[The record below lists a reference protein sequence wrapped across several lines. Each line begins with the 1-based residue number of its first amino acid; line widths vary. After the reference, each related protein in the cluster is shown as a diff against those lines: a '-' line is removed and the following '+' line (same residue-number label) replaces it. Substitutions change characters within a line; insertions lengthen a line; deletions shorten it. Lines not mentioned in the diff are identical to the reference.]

1 MRGGR
6 VTESRRAR
14 RVALR
19 LRRRGEPP
27 DLRDRAELLTDRV
40 VVGMF
45 QEIPAYANADAGFRE
60 VVGIVVR
67 KLVDQVLELF
77 VELRHATHHEVQ
89 ELVSLCIPPVE
100 QGVTLEDMLEVF
112 RIAQDVLWWELDR
125 VVEEGALA
133 EPRMALELSHLGVD
147 YITALARGV
156 ASEYVHGERVWLARQ
171 DAERA
176 LIRGVLDA
184 PPRIEEAT
192 RACHALDLRLLGEW
206 RCVLYEPAGDVS
218 PSVSVERIGEQID
231 GARRELG
238 CRAALVVD
246 AERVVLA
253 LQDGSAAPPPP
264 PGARAG
270 VGGRHAGAQGMR
282 ISYDEAREALTAAE
296 RRGLDVLDIEGAR
309 LDRILMGSLSPAQ
322 LAAELLA
329 KVEDEPSSRQTLL
342 LETLEAWLDE
352 QGSVTETAKRL
363 HLHPQST
370 RYRMERVR
378 EFFGE
383 LLDDPDGR
391 LQLHLAVKSRRVS

>member
-1 MRGGR
+1 MA
-6 VTESRRAR
+6 ESRRAR
-14 RVALR
+14 RVAVR

-27 DLRDRAELLTDRV
+27 DLRGRADLLTDRIV
-40 VVGMF
+40 AGMF

-125 VVEEGALA
+125 VVEEGELA
-133 EPRMALELSHLGVD
+133 EPRVALELSHLGVD
-147 YITALARGV
+147 FISALARGV
-156 ASEYVHGERVWLARQ
+156 ANEYVHGERVWLARQ

-206 RCVLYEPAGDVS
+206 RCVLYEPLDGDDPGTALDRVA
-218 PSVSVERIGEQID
+218 EQVD
-231 GARRELG
+231 AARREVG
-238 CRAALVVD
+238 CRGALIVD

-253 LQDGSAAPPPP
+253 VQDGSAAPPPP
-264 PGARAG
+264 DGARAG
-270 VGGRHAGAQGMR
+270 LGGRHPGAQGMR

-296 RRGLDVLDIEGAR
+296 RRGLTMLDIEGAR
-309 LDRILMGSLSPAQ
+309 LDRILMGSLSPSQ
-322 LAAELLA
+322 LATELLA
-329 KVEDEPSSRQTLL
+329 RVEQESPSRRTLI

-352 QGSVTETAKRL
+352 QGSITETAKRL

-370 RYRMERVR
+370 RYRLERVR
-378 EFFGE
+378 EVFGE
-383 LLDDPDGR
+383 LLDDPEGR
-391 LQLHLAVKSRRVS
+391 LQLHLAVKSRRVV

>member
-1 MRGGR
+1 MP
-6 VTESRRAR
+6 ESRRGR
-14 RVALR
+14 RVSLR

-27 DLRDRAELLTDRV
+27 DLRHRADLLTDRV

-45 QEIPAYANADAGFRE
+45 QEIPAYANADAEFRE

-77 VELRHATHHEVQ
+77 VELRHATHHEVR

-125 VVEEGALA
+125 VIEEGDLA
-133 EPRMALELSHLGVD
+133 EPRLALELSHFGVD
-147 YITALARGV
+147 FITALSRGV
-156 ASEYVHGERVWLARQ
+156 ANEYVHGERVWLARQ

-176 LIRGVLDA
+176 LVRGVLDA

-206 RCVLYEPAGDVS
+206 RCVLYQPAEDATAGAL
-218 PSVSVERIGEQID
+218 ERLAETVD

-238 CRAALVVD
+238 CRGALVVD
-246 AERVVLA
+246 AERVVLVV
-253 LQDGSAAPPPP
+253 QDGAQLPTPAY
-264 PGARAG
+264 GACAG
-270 VGGRHAGAQGMR
+270 VGGRHPGAQGMR
-282 ISYDEAREALTAAE
+282 ISYDEASEALTAAR
-296 RRGLDVLDIEGAR
+296 RRGLPMLDIEEAR
-309 LDRILMGSLSPAQ
+309 LDRILMGALSPSQ
-322 LAAELLA
+322 LAAELLGR
-329 KVEDEPSSRQTLL
+329 VESEPPARQKLV

-352 QGSVTETAKRL
+352 QGSITETAKRL

-370 RYRMERVR
+370 RYRLERVR
-378 EFFGE
+378 EVFGE

-391 LQLHLAVKSRRVS
+391 LQLHLAVKSRRVR

>member
-1 MRGGR
+1 MVEPRRG
-6 VTESRRAR
+6 R
-14 RVALR
+14 RVGLR

-27 DLRDRAELLTDRV
+27 DLRDRAELLTDRI

-45 QEIPAYANADAGFRE
+45 QEIPAYANADAEFRE

-125 VVEEGALA
+125 VIDEGELT
-133 EPRMALELSHLGVD
+133 EPRLALEISHLGVD
-147 YITALARGV
+147 FITALSRGV
-156 ASEYVHGERVWLARQ
+156 ANEYVHGERVWLARQ

-176 LIRGVLDA
+176 LVRGVLDA

-206 RCVLYEPAGDVS
+206 RCVLYQPDEDAPAAAL
-218 PSVSVERIGEQID
+218 ERLAEAVD

-238 CRAALVVD
+238 CRGALVVD
-246 AERVVLA
+246 AERVVLVV
-253 LQDGSAAPPPP
+253 QDGTQLPAPGE
-264 PGARAG
+264 GATAG

-282 ISYDEAREALTAAE
+282 ISYDEASEALTAAR
-296 RRGLDVLDIEGAR
+296 RRGLPMLDIEEAR
-309 LDRILMGSLSPAQ
+309 LDRILMGALSPSQ
-322 LAAELLA
+322 LATELLA
-329 KVEDEPSSRQTLL
+329 RVESEPRARQKLV

-352 QGSVTETAKRL
+352 QGSITETAKRL

-370 RYRMERVR
+370 RYRLERVR
-378 EFFGE
+378 EVFGE

-391 LQLHLAVKSRRVS
+391 LQLHLAVKSRRLG